1 MVEEFYGC
9 LSREMIESCESQR
22 VGLEF
27 EVVKADQLNFF
38 LGKGNGERIVSEKH
52 EAVFSMFQEYG
63 LLHERFRE
71 VKGRYLGETGF
82 KVLTVYFDGLDFA
95 KYR

>member
-9 LSREMIESCESQR
+9 VSREMIESCESQR

-63 LLHERFRE
+63 LLH
-71 VKGRYLGETGF
+71 
-82 KVLTVYFDGLDFA
+82 D
-95 KYR
+95 